1 MRVLYAKERRAS
13 WCLKEELAWATD
25 KRLQIISHI
34 MLLKNSYT
42 TEELKCKAIFKFKVY
57 FAMW

>member
-1 MRVLYAKERRAS
+1 MGVVYEGAVRISR
-13 WCLKEELAWATD
+13 CLKEELAWAMD